1 MSEVASL
8 NEDADVEATK
18 SFAIEN
24 VSTRVADGDHNQEL
38 SSDFAGDSDG
48 NILRRKKMLIE
59 LNTDSNLI
67 ATAGTT
73 HRVIFDVSNSCF
85 LPVRYAIRARSTPF
99 RIYNVQPT

>member
-8 NEDADVEATK
+8 NEDADMETK
-18 SFAIEN
+18 SFAVEN
-24 VSTRVADGDHNQEL
+24 VSTRVADGDRNQEL

-48 NILRRKKMLIE
+48 NVLERKKMLIE
-59 LNTDSNLI
+59 LNANGNLI

-85 LPVRYAIRARSTPF
+85 LLVRYAIRARSTPF

>member
-8 NEDADVEATK
+8 NEDGDMETK

-24 VSTRVADGDHNQEL
+24 VSTRVADGDRNQEL
-38 SSDFAGDSDG
+38 SSDLASDR
-48 NILRRKKMLIE
+48 NILGRKKTLIE
-59 LNTDSNLI
+59 LNANSNLI

-85 LPVRYAIRARSTPF
+85 LLVRYAIRARSTPF
-99 RIYNVQPT
+99 RIYNVQPA